1 MKVRDRPNTM
11 TINTE
16 KQIVE
21 LSKLMGSDMRINSPT
36 DGSTG
41 NERHDVIKGKGL
53 SVRVYGL
60 PYQRYTKSRG
70 HYSRSNDIL
79 FTPYPTLHKLNV
91 GIIRVNREVRI
102 ELSNQRSWRRMLNL

>member
-1 MKVRDRPNTM
+1 MKMRDRPNTM
-11 TINTE
+11 TRNLE

-21 LSKLMGSDMRINSPT
+21 LSKLMRSDMRISTPT
-36 DGSTG
+36 IRSTG
-41 NERHDVIKGKGL
+41 DERHDVIKGRGL
-53 SVRVYGL
+53 SIRVHWL

-91 GIIRVNREVRI
+91 GIIRVDKEV
-102 ELSNQRSWRRMLNL
+102 